1 MAGLILLLGFMVI
14 VLVLDALRIYEGRS
28 FLP

>member
-1 MAGLILLLGFMVI
+1 LILLLGLMVV

>member
-1 MAGLILLLGFMVI
+1 LLGFMAI
-14 VLVLDALRIYEGRS
+14 VLVFDALRIYEGRS